1 MSASRSASS
10 SASRSAAPSTD
21 SLPVVLRYCRAVLWS
36 FFGIRRRAGAR
47 AEIEGLSPLA
57 LIATA
62 VVLAACFILILLT
75 VANWAV
81 ATR

>member
-1 MSASRSASS
+1 M
-10 SASRSAAPSTD
+10 
-21 SLPVVLRYCRAVLWS
+21 LWS